1 VTDPIRVRREPDKF
15 REARVT
21 DLTRMS
27 PYLTSVQLSGP
38 DLEGFDRGLPAASV
52 RLLVAELHRDVVIPT
67 WNGNE
72 FLLADGSRPTIR
84 TLTPVRFDEDALQLE
99 VQVVRHGN
107 GPLSDWVAH
116 VRIGDVVAV
125 SGTGRGYEVDAEP
138 RHLLV
143 AGDESALPAITV
155 LMRELRPD
163 LEMTVLVEVRS
174 AAARIEVP
182 ERPGSTVQWLPAHA
196 DATPSDALVA
206 AVVATEL
213 SEDVRLWVAG
223 EAAAMQRIRRN
234 LFEERGLPRSSG
246 VVRGYWKVAR

>member
-1 VTDPIRVRREPDKF
+1 
-15 REARVT
+15 
-21 DLTRMS
+21 MS
-27 PYLTSVQLSGP
+27 PYLTNVQLSGP

-72 FLLADGSRPTIR
+72 FLLADGSRPVIR
-84 TLTPVRFDEDALQLE
+84 TLTPVHFDEDALQLE
-99 VQVVRHGN
+99 LHVVRHGN

-116 VRIGDVVAV
+116 VRTGDVVGI
-125 SGTGRGYEVDAEP
+125 SGTGRGYEVDAEA

-155 LMRELRPD
+155 LMRELRPE

-174 AAARIEVP
+174 AAARIEMP
-182 ERPGSTVQWLPAHA
+182 ERPGSTVQWLAAHV
-196 DATPSDALVA
+196 DAPSGDALVA
-206 AVVATEL
+206 AVVAAEL
-213 SEDVRLWVAG
+213 TDNERIWAAG

-234 LFEERGLPRSSG
+234 LFEERELPRGSG